1 MSLMTD
7 KQTINDLQLFG
18 KGGNDGVYAL
28 FNRTYTKGGSEL
40 LEDMFRRPLSDE
52 RAINAR
58 SSVIRYFAEHDVRFP
73 YESHWFDAA
82 EHYLS
87 DTDERTQLSRQD
99 DNLARKF
106 NQLIAADTAYKA
118 IEKGVASLV
127 GILQAAR
134 VFVEDTRAQVA
145 GISYSEEIA
154 AMEKLLAHPA
164 FQPVLAEKE
173 KQKFSFATLSTYD
186 QLLRFRERNRL
197 RQLLDHIYL
206 ADVFLSVAKT
216 GRERGYAFP
225 QAVARERQTLTL
237 ENFWHPSLEKPVK
250 NSLEITPEGNVLFL
264 TGANMA
270 GKSTFMKSLGIAM
283 YLGHMGFPVPA
294 SRMEFAVRDGI
305 FTTINLPD
313 NLSQGASH
321 FYAEVLRIQNVAREL
336 SRDKYLFVIFDE
348 LFRGTNVKDAYEAT
362 IAVTA
367 AIARRKNCMFVV
379 STHIIEA
386 GEKLKE
392 KCSNIR
398 FMYLPT
404 LLENGKPVYTHR
416 LEEGITADR
425 HGMVI
430 INNEGILDI
439 LSRGKNEKRS
449 T

>member
-1 MSLMTD
+1 
-7 KQTINDLQLFG
+7 
-18 KGGNDGVYAL
+18 
-28 FNRTYTKGGSEL
+28 
-40 LEDMFRRPLSDE
+40 
-52 RAINAR
+52 
-58 SSVIRYFAEHDVRFP
+58 
-73 YESHWFDAA
+73 
-82 EHYLS
+82 
-87 DTDERTQLSRQD
+87 
-99 DNLARKF
+99 
-106 NQLIAADTAYKA
+106 
-118 IEKGVASLV
+118 
-127 GILQAAR
+127 
-134 VFVEDTRAQVA
+134 VEDTRAQVA

-173 KQKFSFATLSTYD
+173 KQKFSFATLSAYD

-216 GRERGYAFP
+216 GRERGYSFP

-321 FYAEVLRIQNVAREL
+321 FYAEVLRIKNVAREL

-392 KCSNIR
+392 KCGNIR

-439 LSRGKNEKRS
+439 LSRGKNEMRS